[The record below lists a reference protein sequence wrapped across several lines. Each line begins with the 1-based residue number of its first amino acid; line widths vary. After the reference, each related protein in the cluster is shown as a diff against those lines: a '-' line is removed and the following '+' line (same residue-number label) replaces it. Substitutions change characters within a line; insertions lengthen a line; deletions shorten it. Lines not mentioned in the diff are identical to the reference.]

1 MKAIS
6 SKKYNVPERVDG
18 LDGLLIRRKDIATEY
33 LFMLEDVKYIL
44 EDGLATIYR
53 CSDDGITPVGKS
65 FSARLG
71 KAVNK

>member
-6 SKKYNVPERVDG
+6 SKKYNVPVRVKG
-18 LDGLLIRRKDIATEY
+18 TNGLLIRRKDIATEY

-53 CSDDGITPVGKS
+53 CSDDGITPKGGS

-71 KAVNK
+71 KVVHK